1 MKINNECINL
11 IKKYEG
17 CELEAYPDPATGGIP
32 WTIGYGN
39 TYYEDGTKVKKGDKI
54 TQSRADQLILNL
66 LDHYEKG
73 VDAMTIDD
81 ISQNQFN
88 ALVSFAWNLGVQS
101 LKSSTLLKKVN
112 INPNDKSI
120 DAEFAK
126 WNRGNGKIM
135 AGLVAR
141 RAAESKMYFS

>member
-1 MKINNECINL
+1 MKIDKIGLAL
-11 IKKYEG
+11 IEKYEG
-17 CELEAYPDPATGGIP
+17 CKLEAYPDPATGGIP

-73 VDAMTIDD
+73 VDAMTIDNVT
-81 ISQNQFN
+81 QNQFN
-88 ALVSFAWNLGVQS
+88 ALVSFAWNLGLQS

-112 INPNDKSI
+112 ANPNDKSI